1 MDEEGEILLH
11 VLPCPNTAVFAGRF
25 FMHLSVSNLIS
36 TTVLERIDVLGVVV
50 S

>member
-11 VLPCPNTAVFAGRF
+11 VFPCHFLLCFLGGF
-25 FMHLSVSNLIS
+25 FIHLSVSNLIS